1 MAVRDE
7 FGLSNEII
15 DKSEY
20 PGNPKRS
27 KKIDPIKTVGKVVAK
42 DPGTGRKLLST
53 FFQGDF
59 KTVGSYI
66 AGDILWP
73 TIKDTMSD
81 ILHSTIDILITGD
94 SYGYSRS
101 RRNRKEKDRVSYNK
115 ISKDR
120 RRDDDREYA
129 SPRECVKEII
139 FEEAVDADE
148 ILDTLVTAIDDA
160 GYVSVADYYE
170 ACNIPSNF
178 TDNKRGWESL
188 ASARVKRIKGGY
200 IINLPKPINL

>member
-7 FGLSNEII
+7 FGLANEII

-27 KKIDPIKTVGKVVAK
+27 KNVTPVKTVGKITAK
-42 DPGTGRKLLST
+42 EPGTGKKLLTT

-59 KTVGSYI
+59 RTVGSYLLS
-66 AGDILWP
+66 DILLP
-73 TIKDTMSD
+73 TVKDTLSD
-81 ILHSTIDILITGD
+81 ILHSTIDILVTGD

-101 RRNRKEKDRVSYNK
+101 RRSKKDKDRVSYNK

-120 RRDDDREYA
+120 NRDDRDYG
-129 SPRECVKEII
+129 SPREQVKEII
-139 FEEAVDADE
+139 FEEAVDADTV
-148 ILDTLVTAIDDA
+148 LDDLLNVIEDA
-160 GYVSVADYYE
+160 GFVSVADYYE
-170 ACNIPSNF
+170 VCNIPSNF

-188 ASARVKRIKGGY
+188 ASARVKRISGGY
-200 IINLPKPINL
+200 IISLPKPIRL

>member
-7 FGLSNEII
+7 FNLVDEII

-27 KKIDPIKTVGKVVAK
+27 KKVETVGKIITK
-42 DPGTGRKLLST
+42 EPNTGKKILST

-59 KTVGSYI
+59 RTVGSYLL
-66 AGDILWP
+66 GDILLP
-73 TIKDTMSD
+73 TVKDTLSD
-81 ILHSTIDILITGD
+81 ILHSTIDILVSGD

-101 RRNRKEKDRVSYNK
+101 IRNRKEKDRVSYNK
-115 ISKDR
+115 ISNRKRQDEDR
-120 RRDDDREYA
+120 DYA
-129 SPRECVKEII
+129 SPREYLKEVI
-139 FEEAVDADE
+139 FEEAGDAEE

-178 TDNKRGWESL
+178 TDNKRGWDTL
-188 ASARVKRIKGGY
+188 ASARVKRVKGGY
-200 IINLPKPINL
+200 IINLPRPINL